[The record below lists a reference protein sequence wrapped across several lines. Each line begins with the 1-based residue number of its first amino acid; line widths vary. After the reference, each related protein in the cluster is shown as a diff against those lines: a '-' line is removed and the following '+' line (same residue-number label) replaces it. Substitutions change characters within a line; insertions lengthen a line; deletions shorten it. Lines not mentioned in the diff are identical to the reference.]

1 MPSDQRRSWKVFPQI
16 TDAPKNKGGRPPFK
30 PTKAQRSDVVLLVAC
45 GTSEEA
51 IAGVL
56 GIDRGTLREHFA
68 VELATGRAAFRL
80 ELRKKLKELAD
91 DGNVTAL
98 KYLDMIAAGEE
109 TSGCRQILARR
120 RRHGLPPITLSR
132 APRWGTLRRLPRRS
146 STGR

>member
-1 MPSDQRRSWKVFPQI
+1 M

-45 GTSEEA
+45 GRSEEA

-68 VELATGRAAFRL
+68 VELANGRAAFRL

-91 DGNVTAL
+91 DGNVAVL
-98 KYLDMIAAGEE
+98 KYLDMTAAG
-109 TSGCRQILARR
+109 RR
-120 RRHGLPPITLSR
+120 RRGYEPCGPPK
-132 APRWGTLRRLPRRS
+132 PR
-146 STGR
+146 